1 MERNDFMRCK
11 DCNNCSQRG
20 SYQYFFCDV
29 DNEVISADDYYNGT
43 RLDCPM
49 SNRLDEDDTL
59 DTWMTWMIA
68 RK

>member
-1 MERNDFMRCK
+1 MSIKKCRN
-11 DCNNCSQRG
+11 CNKCSQRG
-20 SYQYFFCDV
+20 GYKYFFCDV
-29 DNEVISADDYYNGT
+29 DNEVISAEDYYNGT

-59 DTWMTWMIA
+59 DTFMTWMIA